1 MASWLDRIPVVR
13 SILSRH
19 RLAMC
24 LIIDRTKTTR
34 MAVVM
39 VLSLGMHRK
48 HALLQKYARADSTLK
63 LLQPKISIHFNK
75 PIPL

>member
-1 MASWLDRIPVVR
+1 MKMASWLDRIPVVR

-39 VLSLGMHRK
+39 VLSSGMHRK
-48 HALLQKYARADSTLK
+48 HALPSKYARGRFNSKTLAAED
-63 LLQPKISIHFNK
+63 LYSLQ
-75 PIPL
+75 